1 MGHIPDFS
9 TEKPYKQPLRH
20 HRRQRLLNTMG
31 SMAPLNQ
38 TQLKKQMRSRQMGWW
53 NPKFVRGENNKN
65 LWNHDHLESFFD
77 KEVKNLTWTSR

>member
-38 TQLKKQMRSRQMGWW
+38 TQLKKTNAQSSNGMMKPQICSGW
-53 NPKFVRGENNKN
+53 K
-65 LWNHDHLESFFD
+65 
-77 KEVKNLTWTSR
+77 